1 MHKEYKK
8 TCMNMMNKV
17 WGFLLTDE
25 DGNMKVVKK
34 KGGQVV
40 GKQDFFFSGI

>member
-1 MHKEYKK
+1 MHKEFKK

-40 GKQDFFFSGI
+40 GKQDFFSGI